1 MSGLLIRMIQ
11 WFQTL
16 VSVKRTLCESNELK
30 LPKENRYLNYTCQKQ
45 TSRFNETS
53 FKICSGGIKN
63 TDNTTS
69 LRSFNDHV
77 GDEITM
83 CKNIMN
89 CVVLG
94 SLKFPQQN

>member
-11 WFQTL
+11 WFQKK

-30 LPKENRYLNYTCQKQ
+30 LPKENRHLNYTCQKQ

-63 TDNTTS
+63 MDNTTEVS
-69 LRSFNDHV
+69 M
-77 GDEITM
+77 ITL
-83 CKNIMN
+83 
-89 CVVLG
+89 VVMKSQCAKIL
-94 SLKFPQQN
+94 QTV